1 MSIHKSLFIGGAL
14 AKQRS
19 VLTRRERLDQLV
31 TEGRWSE
38 GDDSVYGLPK
48 VRTKFKVLTKKQ
60 KKAAASDT
68 DAETTAEAAEAAEG
82 AGEGAEA

>member
-14 AKQRS
+14 ATDRS
-19 VLTRRERLDQLV
+19 VLTRRERLDRLV

-38 GDDSVYGLPK
+38 DQDSVYGLPK

-60 KKAAASDT
+60 KKAAVASDKT
-68 DAETTAEAAEAAEG
+68 GTPDG
-82 AGEGAEA
+82 SDGGES